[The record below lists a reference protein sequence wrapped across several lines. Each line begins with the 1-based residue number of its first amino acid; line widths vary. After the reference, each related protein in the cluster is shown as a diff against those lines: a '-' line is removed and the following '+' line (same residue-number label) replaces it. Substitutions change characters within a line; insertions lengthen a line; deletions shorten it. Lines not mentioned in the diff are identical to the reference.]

1 MKLRALTLGS
11 AALAGT
17 LFLAG
22 AAFAAPNDYYNTN
35 PTPQERQ
42 QTDRLNGNAANQAHS
57 DADDSVNAANANA
70 ANQANYDRDR
80 AAYNRDRADSDAQ
93 RAAYEQARARYDA
106 AHGGYAHRWDAFY
119 GYNRFRDVM
128 AMQSRDIMGLTVST
142 RGGNR
147 VGRVRDVDTDPRGRI
162 TRVSIGLGGGNRAWI
177 DADDLRFDPSSRALL
192 TDLTRDQVND
202 MAHMRYPRF

>member
-1 MKLRALTLGS
+1 MKLRALTLGT

-17 LFLAG
+17 LLLAG
-22 AAFAAPNDYYNTN
+22 PGFAAPSDYYNTN

-42 QTDRLNGNAANQAHS
+42 QTNQLNGAAANQAHT
-57 DADDSVNAANANA
+57 DADDSVNAANAND
-70 ANQANYDRDR
+70 ANQANYARDR
-80 AAYNRDRADSDAQ
+80 AAYNRDRDNADAQ
-93 RAAYEQARARYDA
+93 RAAYERDRARYDA
-106 AHGGYAHRWDAFY
+106 EHGGPARRWDAFY

-128 AMQSRDIMGLTVST
+128 AMQSRDIMGLNVST
-142 RGGNR
+142 RAGNR
-147 VGRVRDVDTDPRGRI
+147 VGRVREVDTDPQGRI
-162 TRVSIGLGGGNRAWI
+162 TRVSIGLTGGNRAWV